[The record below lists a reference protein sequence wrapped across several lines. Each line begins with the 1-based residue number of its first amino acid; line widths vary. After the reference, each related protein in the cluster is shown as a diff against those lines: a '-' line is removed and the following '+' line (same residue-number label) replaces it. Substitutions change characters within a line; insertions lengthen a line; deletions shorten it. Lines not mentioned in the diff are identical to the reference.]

1 MSKSLLAPINVML
14 RTPRSAGRIRVI
26 SAFGCAIALLL
37 FSTSGCTKQT
47 EPPAAQADEARR
59 LYERAD
65 LFVKK
70 IDEGQYTYDYINFHY
85 NQALKNVD
93 RILLAYPETELG
105 QKLRRG
111 ELKLGKFTLD
121 HFRDTVLVQLG
132 DMKEAT
138 ESIVN
143 CAIYLHTLP
152 EASRPESKEALGL
165 ILETLCRLVRSDE
178 ALIFPTLPE
187 DRIFA
192 QRTIIRTISRYLQG
206 GISLSLVQGADE
218 DSQPIL
224 AGAYLEGLAV
234 GGLQLE
240 NIEDLIER
248 YKSAGRDV
256 ELGALRGMIERETQI
271 YRDQFDKVK
280 KERERAALEAAKSA
294 GTLPDQPKED
304 SVRYDIGAF
313 YATHFG
319 ARALPAASQAFA
331 SFRAL
336 QGHLEEALR
345 MAGPLNESAKV
356 DVIGAH
362 FEHLALTGKLSG
374 GETLHREHRLNPDSI
389 ARAQMKLI
397 ELLAQNAKY
406 EAADALQLAGTTE
419 SPKFRDHFIR
429 ARWRGR
435 FYSREELFYLD
446 AKTIPNLGIK
456 DPAICAQV
464 LLDWFLSPNRLLRG
478 SSWGADAIVY
488 KYFSMQKEGRPPSR
502 QLLNKNKKTG
512 S

>member
-1 MSKSLLAPINVML
+1 MFKSLFLSSNARPI
-14 RTPRSAGRIRVI
+14 TPRIFRRISVSAV
-26 SAFGCAIALLL
+26 FGGGLLILLL
-37 FSTSGCTKQT
+37 GASGCTKQT
-47 EPPAAQADEARR
+47 EPPTAQAEEARR

-85 NQALKNVD
+85 NQALKNID
-93 RILLAYPETELG
+93 RILLAYPETEVG

-121 HFRDTVLVQLG
+121 HFRNTVLVQLG

-138 ESIVN
+138 ESVVN

-152 EASRPESKEALGL
+152 EASRPETREALGL

-187 DRIFA
+187 DKVFA
-192 QRTIIRTISRYLQG
+192 QQTIIRTVSRYLQG

-218 DSQPIL
+218 ANQPVL

-234 GGLQLE
+234 GGMKLE
-240 NIEDLIER
+240 SIEDLIER
-248 YKSAGRDV
+248 YKSSGRDV
-256 ELGALRGMIERETQI
+256 ELGALKGMIEREAQI

-280 KERERAALEAAKSA
+280 KERERAALEAAKTA
-294 GTLPDQPKED
+294 GTIPAQPKEE
-304 SVRYDIGAF
+304 SVRYDIAAF
-313 YATHFG
+313 YAAHF
-319 ARALPAASQAFA
+319 AVKPLPVASKAFA

-336 QGHLEEALR
+336 QGYLDEALK
-345 MAGPLNESAKV
+345 AVGSLDDSAKV
-356 DVIGAH
+356 EVIGAY
-362 FEHLALTGKLSG
+362 FEYLGLTGKLTG
-374 GETLHREHRLNPDSI
+374 GETLHREQRMDADSV

-397 ELLAQNAKY
+397 ELLAQNANY
-406 EAADALQLAGTTE
+406 AAADALQAAATAE

-478 SSWGADAIVY
+478 SSWGADAIVF
-488 KYFSMQKEGRPPSR
+488 KYFSMQKEGRPTSR
-502 QLLNKNKKTG
+502 QLLNKTKKTG